1 MEQNT
6 TAARPYTFV
15 PACIDWIEDYS
26 APTKERTAPMEM
38 PELLAPKLTSL
49 LLGAMIL
56 LSPVV
61 SLFTACADASAAE
74 PASAAAQ
81 PAIARVDPIAYAAPE
96 QGGEGILNPDAEVRG
111 VWIASVL
118 NINFPSEPGLSAVK
132 LAAEIDAILD
142 NCEANNFNAVYFQVR
157 PTADALYKSALFPT
171 SYYLTGEQGKAL
183 DGGFDPLAYLLAEA
197 HARNIRVHAWVN
209 PLRVTSGSASKP
221 QIDITALAE
230 GHPARVNAG
239 WAIPYADGKLYFD
252 AGIPEVRQFIIDGV
266 AEIVQNYDV
275 DGVIFD
281 DYFYPYPT
289 KVDGKTAAFNDDATF
304 AAFSRGITDK
314 ADWRRDNINQLIEGT
329 YLAIK
334 RIDAECE
341 FGVAPF
347 GIWQNDNGEN
357 GGSDTSGLNSYSEIY
372 CDALAWIEGGY
383 IDYIAPQIYWRF
395 TTTAAR
401 YDVLTRWWNAQVDG
415 TGVDLLISHGVYNY
429 DSWENP
435 EGELSEQLEYARSEL
450 NYRGSIHYGYA
461 AITAN
466 SHGLADELRAM
477 YADEIIYTDPTPT
490 GAALTVASPASGAW
504 IDAAST
510 YIIGSSDPAKSLL
523 FEGEPVSRTKS
534 GYFSL
539 YTKLEEG
546 KNTFTFTYGGEEIE
560 YTVNS
565 GTRPSSGTGTT
576 AAKDLGAFKLSVS
589 APANDIAAAGGT
601 AVTLACVAP
610 SGSTV
615 TAEINGKTVTLK
627 AASTPTGSGKYLAA
641 TYSGSYT
648 LPAAPDGAVVDL
660 GTITYR
666 ATRKGESATATGARL
681 RVMGKDAV
689 IPVEVI
695 RDSSEMKLG
704 YNTWYYDDFTP
715 QVAGMRDYA
724 VSQGNGYYKLRVAG
738 YIAEGNLRELPAGTD
753 IDIAKINRITVAD
766 EGEHTVITINAAE
779 QIPMNGYVEN
789 GVFYLSLYNIDTSW
803 TGKVELADNP
813 LFTAAS
819 WAKSTKANSIK
830 LALTLRDV
838 NNFYGFEFDYDAAG
852 RTLVRLRNPQGLAD
866 GAQPLAGK
874 VIVLDAGHGGADS
887 GALGAWGEMNEA
899 DLNLAITLE
908 AARALRTLGAEVI
921 LTREADVTVEMDDR
935 LAKLD
940 EIAPDL
946 SISIHQNSMGY
957 ATDITKVRGLIGLYY
972 ADAGK
977 LLTECVSAAV
987 SGELNRYERT
997 PAEQRLA
1004 LCRNARF
1011 PSTLIEVGFITC
1023 VEEYEKMQNADVIA
1037 ATGDAVA
1044 QGVLDYYAAQAK
1056 WVR

>member
-1 MEQNT
+1 
-6 TAARPYTFV
+6 
-15 PACIDWIEDYS
+15 
-26 APTKERTAPMEM
+26 MEM

-74 PASAAAQ
+74 PASAAAK
-81 PAIARVDPIAYAAPE
+81 PAIARVEPISYAAPE
-96 QGGEGILNPDAEVRG
+96 RGGEGILNPDAEVRG
-111 VWIASVL
+111 VWIATVQ
-118 NINFPSEPGLSAVK
+118 NINFPSKQGLSADK
-132 LAAEIDAILD
+132 LAAELDAIIA
-142 NCEANNFNAVYFQVR
+142 NCEENGFNAIYFQVR
-157 PTADALYKSALFPT
+157 PTADALYPSALFPT
-171 SYYLTGEQGKAL
+171 SHYLTGEQGKPL
-183 DGGFDPLAYLLAEA
+183 DGGFDPLGYLLAEA

-209 PLRVTSGSASKP
+209 PLRVTSGTATQPKT
-221 QIDITALAE
+221 DIRDLAE

-239 WAIPYADGKLYFD
+239 WTIPYADGKLYFD
-252 AGIPEVRQFIIDGV
+252 AGQPEVRQFVIDGV
-266 AEIVQNYDV
+266 AEIVQKYDV
-275 DGVIFD
+275 DGIIFD

-289 KVDGKTAAFNDDATF
+289 TVNGKTAAFDDDGTY
-304 AAFSRGITDK
+304 AAYGRGFTNK

-357 GGSDTSGLNSYSEIY
+357 GGSETSGLNSYSEIY
-372 CDALAWIEGGY
+372 CDPLAWIEGGY

-429 DSWENP
+429 DTWSDP
-435 EGELSEQLEYARSEL
+435 EGELSEQIEYARSEL

-461 AITAN
+461 AIEAN
-466 SHGLADELRAM
+466 SHGLADELRTM

-490 GAALTVASPASGAW
+490 GAALTVASPASGSW
-504 IDAAST
+504 IDATST
-510 YIIGSSDPAKSLL
+510 YLIGASDPAKTLL
-523 FEGEPVSRTKS
+523 FEGAPVSRTKS

-539 YTKLEEG
+539 YTKLKAGE
-546 KNTFTFTYGGEEIE
+546 NRFTFTYGGEEIE
-560 YTVNS
+560 YVVNS
-565 GTRPSSGTGTT
+565 GTRPSTGSGTT
-576 AAKDLGAFKLSVS
+576 AAKDLGSFKLTVS
-589 APANDIAAAGGT
+589 APMYDIAAAAGT
-601 AVTLACVAP
+601 VVTLSCVAP

-615 TAEINGKTVTLK
+615 TAEVGGKTVTLK
-627 AASTPTGSGKYLAA
+627 AASTPTGNGNYLAA

-648 LPAAPDGAVVDL
+648 LPTAADGAVLDL

-666 ATRKGESATATGARL
+666 ATRRGESATAIGARL

-689 IPVEVI
+689 IPVEVVN
-695 RDSSEMKLG
+695 DSSEMKLG
-704 YNTWYYDDFTP
+704 YDTWYYDDFTP

-738 YIAEGNLRELPAGTD
+738 YIADGNLRELPASTK
-753 IDIAKINRITVAD
+753 IDIAEINRITVTD

-779 QIPMNGYVEN
+779 HIPMNGYVEN
-789 GVFYLSLYNIDTSW
+789 GVFYLSLYNINVNW

-813 LFTAAS
+813 LFTAAD

-852 RTLVRLRNPQGLAD
+852 RTLVRLRNPSGLAD
-866 GAQPLAGK
+866 GEQPLAGK
-874 VIVLDAGHGGADS
+874 VIVLDAGHGGSDS
-887 GALGAWGEMNEA
+887 GALGAWGEANEA

-908 AARALRTLGAEVI
+908 AARALRALGAEVI
-921 LTREADVTVEMDDR
+921 LTREADVTVEMNDR

-940 EIAPDL
+940 QIAPDL
-946 SISIHQNSMGY
+946 SISLHQNSMGY
-957 ATDITKVRGLIGLYY
+957 ATDITKVRGLVGLYY

-987 SGELNRYERT
+987 AGELNRYER
-997 PAEQRLA
+997 PYAEQRLA

-1023 VEEYEKMQNADVIA
+1023 VEEYEKMQNTDVIA

-1044 QGVLDYYAAQAK
+1044 QGVLDYYRAQAK
-1056 WVR
+1056 WMK

>member
-1 MEQNT
+1 
-6 TAARPYTFV
+6 
-15 PACIDWIEDYS
+15 
-26 APTKERTAPMEM
+26 MEM

-56 LSPVV
+56 LSPVIG
-61 SLFTACADASAAE
+61 LFTGCADVSAAAE
-74 PASAAAQ
+74 PRTAAQ
-81 PAIARVDPIAYAAPE
+81 PAIARVDPIAYTAPE

-118 NINFPSEPGLSAVK
+118 NINYPSEPGLSAAK
-132 LAAEIDAILD
+132 LAAEIDDILA
-142 NCEANNFNAVYFQVR
+142 NCEKNGFNAVYFQVR
-157 PTADALYKSALFPT
+157 PTADALYKSELFPT

-183 DGGFDPLAYLLAEA
+183 AGGFDPLAYLLAEA

-209 PLRVTSGSASKP
+209 PLRVTSGTTAKP
-221 QIDITALAE
+221 QTDIKDLAA

-252 AGIPEVRQFIIDGV
+252 AGIPEVRQFVIDGV
-266 AEIVQNYDV
+266 AEIVRNYDV
-275 DGVIFD
+275 DGIIFD
-281 DYFYPYPT
+281 DYFYPYPVKT
-289 KVDGKTAAFNDDATF
+289 DGKIAAFADDATF
-304 AAFSRGITDK
+304 ASFNRGITNKD
-314 ADWRRDNINQLIEGT
+314 DWRRDNINQLIEGT

-334 RIDAECE
+334 RIDPECE

-347 GIWQNDNGEN
+347 GIWQNADGEN

-372 CDALAWIEGGY
+372 CDALAWIKGGY
-383 IDYIAPQIYWRF
+383 VDYIAPQIYWRF
-395 TTTAAR
+395 TTNAAR

-429 DSWENP
+429 ETWENP
-435 EGELSEQLEYARSEL
+435 EGELAEQIEYARSEL

-461 AITAN
+461 AIEAN
-466 SHGLADELRAM
+466 LHGLADELRAM
-477 YADEIIYTDPTPT
+477 YEDEIIYTDPTST
-490 GAALTVASPASGAW
+490 GAALKVASPANDAW
-504 IDAAST
+504 IDASST
-510 YIIGSSDPAKSLL
+510 YLIGASDPAKTLL

-534 GYFSL
+534 GYFSV
-539 YTKLEEG
+539 YTPLKEG
-546 KNTFTFTYGGEEIE
+546 KNTFTFTYGGETI
-560 YTVNS
+560 THVINA
-565 GTRPSSGTGTT
+565 GTRPSSGTGTP
-576 AAKDLGAFKLSVS
+576 AAKDLGKFTLTVS
-589 APANDIAAAGGT
+589 APAYDIAAAPGT
-601 AVTLACVAP
+601 AVTLSCVAP

-615 TAEINGKTVTLK
+615 TASINGKTVTLK

-648 LPAAPDGAVVDL
+648 LPSAPDGTVVDL
-660 GTITYR
+660 GTVTYH
-666 ATRKGESATATGARL
+666 ASRKGESASAAGASV

-704 YNTWYYDDFTP
+704 YDTWYYDDFTP
-715 QVAGMRDYA
+715 QVTGMRDYA

-738 YIAEGNLRELPAGTD
+738 YIEEKNLRELPAGTT
-753 IDIAKINRITVAD
+753 IEIAQINRITVEN

-789 GVFYLSLYNIDTSW
+789 GRFYLSLYNIDTAW

-819 WAKSTKANSIK
+819 WEKSTKANSIK

-852 RTLVRLRNPQGLAD
+852 RTLVRLRNPQGLSD
-866 GAQPLAGK
+866 GAAPLAGK

-887 GALGAWGEMNEA
+887 GALGPSGEVNEA
-899 DLNLAITLE
+899 DLNLAITLR
-908 AARALRTLGAEVI
+908 AAEALRRLGAEVI
-921 LTREADVTVEMDDR
+921 LTREADVTVEMNDR
-935 LAKLD
+935 LTRLD

-957 ATDITKVRGLIGLYY
+957 ATDITKVRGLVALYY

-977 LLTECVSAAV
+977 LLTECISSSVAGA
-987 SGELNRYERT
+987 LNRYERT
-997 PAEQRLA
+997 PSEQRLA

-1011 PSTLIEVGFITC
+1011 PSTLVEVGFITC

-1037 ATGDAVA
+1037 EAGDAVA
-1044 QGVLDYYAAQAK
+1044 QGVLDYYRAQEK
-1056 WVR
+1056 WIK